1 MKKMLTFAF
10 FSEGFYM
17 TIEAE
22 FIRSARAEYDSYGNE
37 WQHDYFNSDNG
48 GYLVIDKQRIEQ
60 GNLSKQE
67 KAKYEKERNMC
78 LTLAQNGH
86 KIRFLKLTEGSFDI
100 FIDDISA
107 DLKKT
112 AGSGNI
118 VKYAKKATREQGA
131 QIVVFEFEKESAS
144 VYSELEVLK
153 KIGIHGKYYFSDKKD
168 SIHDF

>member
-1 MKKMLTFAF
+1 
-10 FSEGFYM
+10 M
-17 TIEAE
+17 TNETE
-22 FIRSARAEYDSYGNE
+22 FIRNARARYDSYSNE
-37 WQHDYFNSDNG
+37 WKRDYFNDNNG
-48 GYLVIDKQRIEQ
+48 GYLVIDKIRIVQ

-67 KAKYEKERNMC
+67 KVKYEKEYNMC

-86 KIRFLKLTEGSFDI
+86 KIVFLKLTEGSFDI

-153 KIGIHGKYYFSDKKD
+153 KIGIHGKYYFSDKRS